1 MAKKSVI
8 ERQKKREILV
18 ARHWEK
24 RQALKLKVVDMSL
37 SEEERLAAKL
47 DLNKMPRDTSP
58 HRLRNRCQFTGR
70 GRGFLRKFKASRLSF
85 RERAHAGIIPGITKA
100 SW

>member
-8 ERQKKREILV
+8 ARQHKREALV

-24 RQALKLKVVDMSL
+24 RQNLRKKSVDMSL
-37 SEEERLAAKL
+37 TEEERQAARIA
-47 DLNKMPRDTSP
+47 LNKMPRNTAP
-58 HRLRNRCQFTGR
+58 ARLRSRCQLTGR
-70 GRGFLRKFKASRLSF
+70 SRGVLKKFKMSRLVF
-85 RERAHAGIIPGITKA
+85 REYAHAGLIPGVTKA